1 MRSDLNVFCGDNDIA
16 ELLSFWSLR
25 PFGVLSF
32 FFCVLAVRQHGLS
45 RYPFRAADQSPHGH
59 LGRLL
64 DVATVL
70 PPGIVQQGLRALEA
84 SQVI

>member
-1 MRSDLNVFCGDNDIA
+1 MFSVVTTISQSFSLSGRSDRLAFF
-16 ELLSFWSLR
+16 L
-25 PFGVLSF
+25 